1 MKGELCVLLLSGI
14 LTACASNQHLVFFTN
29 TTIGL
34 EVGSEP
40 SSGTPAKFVL
50 GYKRQE
56 GVIDPLIPNYEF
68 KSSASKLPSA
78 SEAGVPNT
86 LSKPENG
93 NTHIVLTPVGVAVPK
108 ETIPHSVLAKMNF
121 GATGGGTGAS
131 ASQWFATGLAAESLA
146 KLPGVTSA
154 LSGYPVGSGI
164 DLGLHDHDL
173 SRYAYLV
180 DIYSILKK
188 AAESDDHEAM
198 RIKDKVDALDRGE
211 YRKEFIY
218 YYIDDVN
225 GKKKVIPEDEQF
237 SEKKSFNN
245 ITTYLSRLDESIRVC
260 RKAILSE
267 ELIDTAKEKEAM
279 LAAIVEYSPRLAS
292 GREKLSNHKSVIEM
306 IHYVNNSLIMTK

>member
-1 MKGELCVLLLSGI
+1 MLLLSGI

-68 KSSASKLPSA
+68 LPCTSKLPCA
-78 SEAGVPNT
+78 SEADVPNT
-86 LSKPENG
+86 LSKPENGNTLLKPENG

-188 AAESDDHEAM
+188 AAESGDHDAV

-211 YRKEFIY
+211 YRKEFKY
-218 YYIDDVN
+218 YTIDDEN
-225 GKKKVIPEDEQF
+225 KLTSKPEKF
-237 SEKKSFNN
+237 NEKKSFTN
-245 ITTYLSRLDESIRVC
+245 ITTYLSRLEKSIGVC
-260 RKAILSE
+260 REAVLSE
-267 ELIDTAKEKEAM
+267 DVIYKDEKKEDVLTAIID
-279 LAAIVEYSPRLAS
+279 YSPRLAS

-306 IHYVNNSLIMTK
+306 IHYVNNSLIMTP

>member
-56 GVIDPLIPNYEF
+56 GVIDPLIPNYYF
-68 KSSASKLPSA
+68 YSSDSKA
-78 SEAGVPNT
+78 EVPNT
-86 LSKPENG
+86 LSKPQNG
-93 NTHIVLTPVGVAVPK
+93 NTHIVLTPAGVAVPK
-108 ETIPHSVLAKMNF
+108 GSETLPHSVLAKMNF
-121 GATGGGTGAS
+121 GATGGGTGAA

-188 AAESDDHEAM
+188 AAESGDHEAM
-198 RIKDKVDALDRGE
+198 RIKQKVDALDRGE
-211 YRKEFIY
+211 YRKKFIY

-225 GKKKVIPEDEQF
+225 GKKKVNHKAEKF
-237 SEKKSFNN
+237 SENKSFKN

-267 ELIDTAKEKEAM
+267 ELIDTAEEKEAM
-279 LAAIVEYSPRLAS
+279 LAAIVDYSPRLAS
-292 GREKLSNHKSVIEM
+292 GREKLSNHESVIEM
-306 IHYVNNSLIMTK
+306 LHYVNNSLIMTQ